1 MKVTISKDEVKA
13 IVAKTIKD
21 TMGMEVEVTMTDSG
35 DAEFTT
41 SFDLTEPVKTQ
52 ETSKGDDSSVLDTI
66 TDKVTDIFK

>member
-41 SFDLTEPVKTQ
+41 SFGLTEPVKAK
-52 ETSKGDDSSVLDTI
+52 ETSKEGDSSVLGTI

>member
-41 SFDLTEPVKTQ
+41 SFGLTEPVKAK
-52 ETSKGDDSSVLDTI
+52 ETSKGDDSSVLGTI